1 MTVSK
6 KQLEANKK
14 NAQKGGVKTPEGKAI
29 VKYNALKHG
38 LLAKEVVITI
48 GEGVESPE
56 EFDTLLEALQTQLVP
71 AGTLE
76 EMLVE
81 KIAVAYWRLRRAYKY
96 EVGLIREELDTT
108 TDDFYSRNSNKT
120 DEEIDQEIE
129 KDKEAIKSWTQD
141 KRDFTKMHKKGKPLE
156 DIYDWEENWEQL
168 YYKVS
173 EIVPE
178 DAMDSDEEWTK
189 QLREFLNKKASWSDE
204 QIWQAH
210 IELCDEKID
219 EHKKEIADLEKQRQ
233 QNKLKLQV
241 IKKLGNIP
249 SKDELDRLLRYEGAI
264 ERQLYKALNQLE
276 RIQRL
281 RAGDNVPAPVEVNLD
296 VNTGQNT

>member
-14 NAQKGGVKTPEGKAI
+14 NAQKGGVNTPEGKAI

-48 GEGVESPE
+48 GEGAENPE
-56 EFDTLLEALQTQLVP
+56 EFDALLEALQTQLLP

-129 KDKEAIKSWTQD
+129 KDKEAIESWKQD
-141 KRDFTKMHKKGKPLE
+141 KRDFTKMHKDGKPLE
-156 DIYDWEENWEQL
+156 EIYDWGENWEWL
-168 YYKVS
+168 
-173 EIVPE
+173 E
-178 DAMDSDEEWTK
+178 DKFKYLLIGHEDYEGFDPK
-189 QLREFLNKKASWSDE
+189 NFREFLNNSADWSDE
-204 QIWQAH
+204 QIWEAH

-219 EHKKEIADLEKQRQ
+219 EHKKEIDDLEKQKQ

-249 SKDELDRLLRYEGAI
+249 SKHELDRLLRYEGAI

-276 RIQRL
+276 RLQRL